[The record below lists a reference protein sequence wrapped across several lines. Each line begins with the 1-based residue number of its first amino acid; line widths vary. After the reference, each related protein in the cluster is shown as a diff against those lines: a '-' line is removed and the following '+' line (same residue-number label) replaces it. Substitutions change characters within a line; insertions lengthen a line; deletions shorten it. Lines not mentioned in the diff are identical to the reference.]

1 MAIYHLS
8 QRFIS
13 RSGGR
18 SSVQSAAYISGEK
31 LYEERREIIADY
43 TKRKG
48 DVICV
53 ETLAPE
59 KSKYKDINVW
69 NKVEKFED
77 EYAEKYYKTEET
89 IANYKECAQTATTI
103 VLALPNELSIEKNK
117 ELLEEFINTRFTSR
131 GLISTYAIHNNEGN
145 LHAHI
150 QTTRRAINEE
160 SGEFEGRKDRAICT
174 KSALIETRKLWADL
188 ANEYLE
194 KEGILERINEKSF
207 VDLGIDLLPTKHRGW
222 YGDAIGDKSRIVNEN
237 KETEQTNVEKIIEN
251 PSVIIDLLNSKK
263 ALFTQKD
270 ILRELG
276 KRLGDENQISGVF
289 EKILEEA
296 EYVGEG
302 VKGEL
307 LYTGKKYRE
316 LESDTLSK
324 FDKLIDSKI
333 EKADKNTKV
342 ENTDNNNVDANDRNR
357 ENLKKQEGI
366 REYILRENGEYSY
379 LSEEQKKAVIGL
391 AGTEQ
396 ISILVGKAGAGKT
409 STMEAVA
416 EIYKNQGSRVIGMS
430 LSAVASENLGNDAK
444 IESMTIAKWA
454 HNWRSYEIAK
464 EKFLSFNEIIDHGI
478 LKQVD
483 WYNDLKRY
491 EGSQLKKGDVIIVDE
506 AGMVGTEN
514 WNEILKSAE
523 KFGAKVIAVG
533 DSNQFEAIASGDCF
547 RKFIEIAKGKDQLFE
562 LNEIRRQKQEWMKEA
577 SIEFSGLNTIEGL
590 TRYENHGNIKEY
602 EHKEDVI
609 KEAALSYI
617 GKEKIGTTAVLCYKK
632 NTCNEVNIEIRNLKK
647 EEGTISSEIITTIN
661 GKEYAEN
668 DKIIF
673 LQNDKKL
680 NIKNGMTG
688 IILGGNEDI
697 LKIKTEDNR
706 DIEINTNKYDKIDY
720 GYAITLH
727 KSQGKTYDNVTIVA
741 EKMMDAKATYVA
753 MTRHRENVEMLYSKE
768 EFSSFKML
776 TNEISKIKQKD
787 LIVDYQNIQ
796 NENKTRVFEYQDS
809 LMETSKILKD
819 INQEQGDWKEYR
831 EIKNYSIELG
841 KEIYKDYENHKLY
854 LDQIGITKEKLEI
867 RLGIKNRPLSSVEIN
882 ARDRVKL
889 YAKTSEETRYL
900 FKTMRKETFDIT
912 KHEKYGIYT
921 DIREIRNDLAKE
933 ILANYPLHR
942 TFISEFSRE
951 YYISKKTMEN
961 QISYEENVLNK
972 NIEKSDTKT
981 QGSIYSIN
989 AINEIKNIIDQNKNE
1004 RLLKFDLMEILRGNL
1019 KSDFKLKYVLD
1030 DEGLGKYISKC
1041 TTSAF
1046 ALVCRIE
1053 TDEGKRNN
1061 ITKYANA
1068 ILENSQKDKE
1078 YNEQLNSFTVKTVL
1092 KQAACFD
1099 ALMSINNNHKL
1110 TKEEINEL
1118 FMKAQIIS
1126 NQLNEK
1132 EIHLLNNEKVLSEL
1146 NDVKIVKTNLI
1157 ENESIKN
1164 ISDKL
1169 YQVIYPD

>member
-1 MAIYHLS
+1 M
-8 QRFIS
+8 
-13 RSGGR
+13 
-18 SSVQSAAYISGEK
+18 
-31 LYEERREIIADY
+31 
-43 TKRKG
+43 
-48 DVICV
+48 
-53 ETLAPE
+53 
-59 KSKYKDINVW
+59 
-69 NKVEKFED
+69 
-77 EYAEKYYKTEET
+77 
-89 IANYKECAQTATTI
+89 
-103 VLALPNELSIEKNK
+103 LALPNELSIENNK
-117 ELLEEFINTRFTSR
+117 ELLEEFINMRFTSR
-131 GLISTYAIHNNEGN
+131 GLISTYAIHKNEGN

-160 SGEFEGRKDRAICT
+160 TGEFEERKDRAICVRG
-174 KSALIETRKLWADL
+174 AAVETRKLWADL

-222 YGDAIGDKSRIVNEN
+222 YGDAIGYKSRIVAEN
-237 KETEQTNVEKIIEN
+237 KEYEQTNAEKIIEN

-270 ILRELG
+270 ILKELG
-276 KRLGDENQISGVF
+276 KRLGDEEQISGVF

-296 EYVGEG
+296 EYVGES
-302 VKGEL
+302 VKGEF

-324 FDKLIDSKI
+324 FDKLIDNKI
-333 EKADKNTKV
+333 EESDKN
-342 ENTDNNNVDANDRNR
+342 NTEKYDK
-357 ENLKKQEGI
+357 NLERSEGI
-366 REYILRENGEYSY
+366 REYILGENGEYGY
-379 LSEEQKKAVIGL
+379 LSREQKRAVVGL
-391 AGTEQ
+391 TGNEQ
-396 ISILVGKAGAGKT
+396 ISVLAGKAGAGKT
-409 STMEAVA
+409 STMKAVA
-416 EIYKNQGSRVIGMS
+416 EIYKNQGNRVIGMS
-430 LSAVASENLGNDAK
+430 LSAVASENLGHDAK
-444 IESMTIAKWA
+444 IESMTIAKWT

-506 AGMVGTEN
+506 AGIVGTES

-547 RKFIEIAKGKDQLFE
+547 RKFTEIAKSKDHLFE

-577 SIEFSGLNTIEGL
+577 SIEFSKLNTIEGL
-590 TRYENHGNIKEY
+590 TIYENHGNIKEY
-602 EHKEDVI
+602 ENKEMVI

-617 GKEKIGTTAVLCYKK
+617 EKEKIGTTAVLCYTRA
-632 NTCNEVNIEIRNLKK
+632 TCHEVNTEIRNLKK
-647 EEGTISSEIITTIN
+647 EKGTLNKEIITTIN
-661 GKEYAEN
+661 GREFAEN
-668 DKIIF
+668 DKIVF
-673 LQNDKKL
+673 LQNDRNI

-688 IILGGNEDI
+688 IILGGNENI
-697 LKIKTEDNR
+697 LKIKTENNR
-706 DIEINTNKYDKIDY
+706 EIEINTNKYNKIDY

-727 KSQGKTYDNVTIVA
+727 KSQGKTYDNVTVVA

-753 MTRHRENVEMLYSKE
+753 MTRHRENVKMLYSKD
-768 EFSSFKML
+768 EFSSFKVL
-776 TNEISKIKQKD
+776 TNELSKIKQKD
-787 LIVDYQNIQ
+787 LIADYQNIQ

-809 LMETSKILKD
+809 LMETAKILKD
-819 INQEQGDWKEYR
+819 INQRQGDWKEYR
-831 EIKNYSIELG
+831 EIKNHSIELG
-841 KEIYKDYENHKLY
+841 KEIHRNYENHKLY
-854 LDQIGITKEKLEI
+854 LDQSGITKEKLEI

-900 FKTMRKETFDIT
+900 FKTMRKETFNIT

-942 TFISEFSRE
+942 TFIREFSRE

-961 QISYEENVLNK
+961 QISYAENVLNK
-972 NIEKSDTKT
+972 SIGNSIEKSNELSKIENNKI
-981 QGSIYSIN
+981 S
-989 AINEIKNIIDQNKNE
+989 EIKSIINQNKNE
-1004 RLLKFDLMEILRGNL
+1004 RLLKFDLIEVLRGNL
-1019 KSDFKLKYVLD
+1019 KSDFKLKHVLD

-1110 TKEEINEL
+1110 TKEEVNEL

-1132 EIHLLNNEKVLSEL
+1132 EIHLLNNEKILKEL
-1146 NDVKIVKTNLI
+1146 NDVKIGKTNTK
-1157 ENESIKN
+1157 ENEQIKN
-1164 ISDKL
+1164 VSKKL
-1169 YQVIYPD
+1169 YQVIYPDSQKDKNGQIVNYSEIDNYEKYVTNQYLEAYQKTYKAGMGIKIKESIT